1 MTTST
6 VDRLVADYLA
16 RLETASAALPPDR
29 RDELVEEIG
38 GHIATARAAGA
49 AADEAAVRTLLE
61 RLGLP
66 EVIAAAALDD
76 SPSTDARPGWSSTRP
91 PRSALELTAVLMLT
105 VGSFLPVVGWLV
117 GVVLLWVSS
126 RWTTAEKL
134 LGTLVVPLG
143 PGGAIV
149 LGGGL
154 AFQSCAG
161 GVVATQ
167 ESGSGVVETVVTEG
181 ACTGLA
187 LPAWLG
193 VPLLVVA
200 LVAPIVV
207 AIVLYRRA
215 RARAALGPTREVRLS
230 T

>member
-29 RDELVEEIG
+29 RHELVEEIG
-38 GHIATARAAGA
+38 SHIATARAAGA

-61 RLGLP
+61 RLGQP

-76 SPSTDARPGWSSTRP
+76 PSTDARPGAVGD
-91 PRSALELTAVLMLT
+91 PRSTALELTAVLMLT
-105 VGSFLPVVGWLV
+105 VGSFLPLVGWLV
-117 GVVLLWVSS
+117 GAVLLWVSS

-143 PGGAIV
+143 PGGALV
-149 LGGGL
+149 LSGL
-154 AFQSCAG
+154 VSQSCSG
-161 GVVATQ
+161 GVVVTQ

-181 ACTGLA
+181 ACTGVA
-187 LPAWLG
+187 LPQWLG
-193 VPLLVVA
+193 VPLLVVV
-200 LVAPIVV
+200 LVAPFIVGV
-207 AIVLYRRA
+207 VLYRRA
-215 RARAALGPTREVRLS
+215 HARAAL
-230 T
+230 

>member
-76 SPSTDARPGWSSTRP
+76 SPSTDARPGAVSAPPST
-91 PRSALELTAVLMLT
+91 ALELTAVLMLT

-117 GVVLLWVSS
+117 GAVLLWVSS